1 MSIFMRMSAVEQRTL
16 PSSANHNVASETLC
30 SENLDKK
37 IGTALLEL
45 RNDRRM
51 FRTQL
56 ASRLG
61 MKETGVRR
69 HETGKTRLSVSR
81 LIELCEVLD
90 ANPIEILYPVAPHL
104 FGRTGEEAVQM
115 VAMIKILSRLNEETL
130 TSIFKVIR
138 HFDPNNSTIEN

>member
-1 MSIFMRMSAVEQRTL
+1 MSVFMRMSAVGKRTV
-16 PSSANHNVASETLC
+16 PSSANLNVASEPAC
-30 SENLDKK
+30 KEDLDRK
-37 IGTALLEL
+37 IGAALLEL
-45 RNDRRM
+45 RNDREI

-69 HETGKTRLSVSR
+69 HETGKTKLSVSR

-90 ANPIEILYPVAPHL
+90 ANPIEILCPVAPHL
-104 FGRTGEEAVQM
+104 FGRTDEGAVQM
-115 VAMIKILSRLNEETL
+115 VAMIKILSRLNEEAL

-138 HFDPNNSTIEN
+138 HFDRAE

>member
-1 MSIFMRMSAVEQRTL
+1 MSVFMRMSAVGKRTL
-16 PSSANHNVASETLC
+16 PSSANLNVASEAA
-30 SENLDKK
+30 SREDLDKR
-37 IGTALLEL
+37 IGAALLEL
-45 RNDRRM
+45 RNDREI

-69 HETGKTRLSVSR
+69 HETGKTKLSVSR

-90 ANPIEILYPVAPHL
+90 ANPIEILCPVAPHL
-104 FGRTGEEAVQM
+104 FGRTDEGAVQM
-115 VAMIKILSRLNEETL
+115 VAMIKILSRLNEEAL

-138 HFDPNNSTIEN
+138 HFEPNNSTIEN